1 MTMSGWRISKMHVRP
16 QHYGTLCRSFFV
28 PGTTCQALVLGC
40 LAPCAQIP
48 FLNLLIKKV
57 AGAIRSMNRTM
68 TR

>member
-1 MTMSGWRISKMHVRP
+1 MTMSEWQVSKTRGRP
-16 QHYGTLCRSFFV
+16 QHYGAVCRSFFV